1 MSEEKYTYQDKR
13 EIIDEE
19 LCKRRNKWYLHSL
32 GWFDFQDVEQIIRAH
47 VAKKWDQWDQRR
59 PLRPWLNKIISNQM
73 KNILRNNYTSFAKPC
88 VNCPFNQGSSSSD
101 NDRFAEGFCSFTK
114 SGTQCAECPL
124 YAKWEKRKKSAYEVK
139 MPLSMENHSHEIY
152 STPDNTFNFTE
163 AENKLHT
170 AMKKVLNSRQYEIYA
185 MLFIEHMEEE
195 DVAQKLGYK
204 TTEKG
209 RKAGYKQIK
218 NLKKQFKEKAAKI
231 LKNSDIIIF

>member
-1 MSEEKYTYQDKR
+1 
-13 EIIDEE
+13 
-19 LCKRRNKWYLHSL
+19 
-32 GWFDFQDVEQIIRAH
+32 
-47 VAKKWDQWDQRR
+47 
-59 PLRPWLNKIISNQM
+59 
-73 KNILRNNYTSFAKPC
+73 
-88 VNCPFNQGSSSSD
+88 
-101 NDRFAEGFCSFTK
+101 
-114 SGTQCAECPL
+114 
-124 YAKWEKRKKSAYEVK
+124 
-139 MPLSMENHSHEIY
+139 MENHSHEIY

-185 MLFIEHMEEE
+185 MLFIDHMEEE
-195 DVAQKLGYK
+195 VVAQKLGYK